1 MLALMSRGL
10 EECCAVQKPT
20 HSPQATLVLFCARPK
35 SSASAA
41 LRVSCLAILPEQPVN
56 APSASWAGRGCAD
69 MDGSKRQRKHSGRS
83 RMGIHGGEKEVT
95 PKQLRSVGT
104 WSLGDRKLCF
114 LC

>member
-1 MLALMSRGL
+1 VLRCSEAN
-10 EECCAVQKPT
+10 AF
-20 HSPQATLVLFCARPK
+20 ATSNTGIVLREAEIQRQR
-35 SSASAA
+35 SAA
-41 LRVSCLAILPEQPVN
+41 RQLLAILPEQPVN

-69 MDGSKRQRKHSGRS
+69 MDGSKRQRKHLGRS